1 MTFQKLILALQEYWA
16 KQGCV
21 LQQPYDM
28 EVGAGTFHPATFLRA
43 IGPEHWSAAYV
54 QPSRRPTDGRYGE
67 NPNRLQH
74 YYQYQVV
81 IKPSP
86 LNIQELYLGSLKM
99 LGIDPL
105 VHDIRFV
112 EDNWESPTLGAW
124 GLGWEVWLNGMEV
137 TQFTYFQQVGGLEC
151 KPVTGEITYGLE
163 RIALY
168 LQGVES
174 VYDLVWTE
182 GVTYGDVFHQNEV
195 EMSAYNFEHAPVD
208 ELFRLFDVYEKES
221 QSLIEKGL
229 ALPAYELMLKTSH
242 TFNLLDA
249 RHAISVTERQR
260 YILRVRTLARGV
272 AQAYYER
279 RESLNFPMS
288 PLPSSESLPFEKG
301 ELEETGDS
309 SETRDLL
316 IEIGTEE
323 LPPKALQGLSE
334 AFSSGLCCGLEQEQ
348 ISYNIATP
356 FATPRRLAVLIKGVA
371 TMQAD
376 RETERRGPALA
387 AAFDKNGQPT
397 KAALGFARSCGVD
410 VADLEQ
416 QKSKKGAWLYHRS
429 TQPGQ
434 ATASLIPKI
443 IEAALAALPIPKRMR
458 WSDLPF
464 EFVRPVHWVV
474 ILFGDQVIDAKILGV
489 RSGRETRGHRFH
501 HPEPI
506 ALAQASDYSNLLKG
520 QGHVI
525 AAFAVRRKRIKV
537 LLKDAAEE
545 IGGEAIIKEEL
556 LNDVTSL
563 VEWPVAISGA
573 FDDKFLEVPPEAVIA
588 TLKNHQ
594 KCFHLV
600 NQEGKLLPRFITVS
614 NIDSRQPE
622 VVRAGNERVIRPR
635 LSDAAFFWEQ
645 DRKKSLESR
654 LEQLKTVIFQKKLGS
669 LYDKS
674 LRIAKLSGLIAKQL
688 GADESQA
695 IRAGQLSKCDL
706 MTEMV
711 GEFPELQG
719 IMGEYYADNKEIAI
733 ALREQYMPRF
743 GGDALP
749 GSSLG
754 QALAIADRLDT
765 LVGIFGIGQAPTGD
779 KDPFGLR
786 RAAIGVLRIMI
797 EQCRLPLDIYKLLEE
812 AQAAYPDNLLNAQTS
827 SQVFDFTLERLRGYY
842 HEQGFNLDSIEAVL
856 VCRPMSPLDADRRIR
871 GIEAFRELPAAMSLA
886 SANKRIHN
894 ILKKAKESFPS
905 EPDPSAFNQGAEKRL
920 YDEMEV
926 VSEKIAPLLKQGDYQ
941 TALQHLASLRETVDN
956 FFDEVLVMDEDRRV
970 RTNRLA
976 FLQKVRHLFLQVAD
990 ISRLHV
996 KN

>member
-1 MTFQKLILALQEYWA
+1 
-16 KQGCV
+16 
-21 LQQPYDM
+21 
-28 EVGAGTFHPATFLRA
+28 
-43 IGPEHWSAAYV
+43 
-54 QPSRRPTDGRYGE
+54 
-67 NPNRLQH
+67 
-74 YYQYQVV
+74 
-81 IKPSP
+81 
-86 LNIQELYLGSLKM
+86 M
-99 LGIDPL
+99 LGLDPL

-163 RIALY
+163 RIAMY

-174 VYDLVWTE
+174 VFDLVWTE
-182 GVTYGDVFHQNEV
+182 GPLGGITYGDVFHQNEV

-208 ELFRLFDVYEKES
+208 ELFRLFDVYENQSK
-221 QSLIEKGL
+221 SLIEKGL
-229 ALPAYELMLKTSH
+229 PLPAYELMLKTSH

-249 RHAISVTERQR
+249 RHAVSVTERQR
-260 YILRVRTLARGV
+260 YILRVRTLARAV
-272 AQAYYER
+272 AQAYYDR
-279 RESLNFPMS
+279 RESLNFPMCVDVQDKSWTPKES
-288 PLPSSESLPFEKG
+288 PVFENEKRG
-301 ELEETGDS
+301 VSDTC
-309 SETRDLL
+309 DLL
-316 IEIGTEE
+316 VEIGTEE

-334 AFSSGLCCGLEQEQ
+334 AFSSGLCRGLEQQ
-348 ISYNIATP
+348 QLNYNVAIP

-371 TMQAD
+371 TIQAD
-376 RETERRGPALA
+376 RETERRGPAIA

-397 KAALGFARSCGVD
+397 KAALGFARSCGVE

-416 QKSKKGAWLYHRS
+416 RTTKKGAWLLHRS

-434 ATASLIPKI
+434 ATASLLPEIV
-443 IEAALAALPIPKRMR
+443 EAALAALPIPKKMR
-458 WSDLPF
+458 WSDLPY

-474 ILFGDQVIDAKILGV
+474 ILLGDQVIDAEILGV
-489 RSGRETRGHRFH
+489 RSGRTTRGHRFH
-501 HPEPI
+501 HPDPVF
-506 ALAQASDYSNLLKG
+506 LDQASDYAKLLEE
-520 QGHVI
+520 QAHVI
-525 AAFAVRRKRIKV
+525 APFAIRRDRIK
-537 LLKDAAEE
+537 LLVEEAAAK
-545 IGGEAIIKEEL
+545 ISGEAVIEDGL
-556 LNDVTSL
+556 LNEVTSL
-563 VEWPVAISGA
+563 VEWPVAVVGA
-573 FDDKFLEVPPEAVIA
+573 FDEKFLEVPPEAVIA

-600 NQEGKLLPRFITVS
+600 NQQGQLLPHFVTVS
-614 NIDSRQPE
+614 NIESTQAE

-645 DRKKSLESR
+645 DRKKTLESH

-674 LRIAKLSGLIAKQL
+674 QRVAHLSGIIAKQL
-688 GADESQA
+688 GADESEGF
-695 IRAGQLSKCDL
+695 RAGQLSKCDL
-706 MTEMV
+706 MTDMV

-719 IMGEYYADNKEIAI
+719 IMGEYYARDDNEGVAI

-743 GGDALP
+743 WGDALP
-749 GSSLG
+749 GSALG
-754 QALAIADRLDT
+754 QALAIADKLDT

-797 EQCRLPLDIYKLLEE
+797 ECGLPLDMLMLLEKGH
-812 AQAAYPDNLLNAQTS
+812 AAYPDSLLNAQAS
-827 SQVFDFTLERLRGYY
+827 VEVFDFILERLRGYY
-842 HEQGFNLDSIEAVL
+842 QEQGFNFDSIEAVL
-856 VCRPMSPLDADRRIR
+856 VCRPSSPLDADQRIR
-871 GIEAFRELPAAMSLA
+871 GIEAFRKLPAAISLA

-905 EPDPSAFNQGAEKRL
+905 EPDPSVFNHGAEKRL
-920 YDEMEV
+920 YDEMET
-926 VSEKIAPLLKQGDYQ
+926 VSGKMAPLLKQGDYQ
-941 TALQHLASLRETVDN
+941 TALQHLASLRDAVDH

-976 FLQKVRHLFLQVAD
+976 FLQKVRDLFLQVAD
-990 ISRLHV
+990 ISCLRV